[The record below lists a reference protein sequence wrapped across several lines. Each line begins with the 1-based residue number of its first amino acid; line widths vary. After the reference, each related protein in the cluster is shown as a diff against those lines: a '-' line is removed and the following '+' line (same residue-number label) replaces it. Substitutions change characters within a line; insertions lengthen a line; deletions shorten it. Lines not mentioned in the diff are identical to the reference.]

1 MRAPGNGQKATNR
14 MFGTDFPLVSVAE
27 TAHGLAQL
35 GFTPADF
42 QKIARDN
49 AVGLIPRLKA

>member
-1 MRAPGNGQKATNR
+1 MPAVPTSQIV
-14 MFGTDFPLVSVAE
+14 FGTDFPLVSVAE
-27 TAHGLAQL
+27 TAHGLARL

-42 QKIARDN
+42 QKIAHDN